1 MERYP
6 VLDPFTEARLGL
18 ACAAAVYAAS
28 FFMPVGD
35 LRGWQVFLLGAVAC
49 VTISV
54 LVTWPWLANIAFL
67 VGCFFLLVGQPKRAR
82 NAGLLATALALG
94 LLLEVGFSPAGL
106 GIGYLAWVASM
117 ALLTVAA
124 GRAV

>member
-1 MERYP
+1 MAGIPPGSR
-6 VLDPFTEARLGL
+6 RLRNN
-18 ACAAAVYAAS
+18 
-28 FFMPVGD
+28 
-35 LRGWQVFLLGAVAC
+35 LRPCYVAVAG
-49 VTISV
+49 
-54 LVTWPWLANIAFL
+54 NIAFL